1 MKPGDLGGSPADGMR
16 DAAGVAV
23 RGDGGGEA
31 TGEAGGLRPV
41 TPGRAPP
48 YAGAM
53 LSPRTLARLSSV
65 AAFLNTA
72 PGPRGGQEAPERFTA
87 ATQLPALV
95 PELQE
100 GEVRLRLAAAAAVRA
115 RELRERLTRVWALA
129 ATDES
134 AAVERVNELLAEA
147 GPLRLTAG
155 GDVVGLA
162 PAQVPADAVERLATM
177 ATLAL
182 AETAMDGELAR
193 LRVCE
198 GEDCENA
205 LVDGSRNRSK
215 RFCDEANCANRT
227 HVRSYRARLAEA
239 AEAAPATDP
248 AGPEEAEATEAVV
261 DEAAPADEP
270 LQETEKEKKERRK
283 AQKKARKKAEKKA
296 GKKKSDKKKS
306 DKKKD

>member
-162 PAQVPADAVERLATM
+162 PAQVPADAVERLAAM

-239 AEAAPATDP
+239 AEVAPATDP

>member
-1 MKPGDLGGSPADGMR
+1 
-16 DAAGVAV
+16 
-23 RGDGGGEA
+23 
-31 TGEAGGLRPV
+31 
-41 TPGRAPP
+41 
-48 YAGAM
+48 M
-53 LSPRTLARLSSV
+53 LSAPTLSRLASL

-72 PGPRGGQEAPERFTA
+72 PGLRGGQPADERFTA
-87 ATQLPALV
+87 ATQLPSLV

-100 GEVRLRLAAAAAVRA
+100 DEVRLRLAAAAAVRG
-115 RELRERLTRVWALA
+115 RELRGRLAEVWALA
-129 ATDES
+129 AGDEA
-134 AAVERVNELLAEA
+134 AAVERVNALLATA

-162 PAQVPADAVERLATM
+162 PAQVPADAVERLAAM
-177 ATLAL
+177 AALAL

-205 LVDGSRNRSK
+205 LVDASRNRSK

-248 AGPEEAEATEAVV
+248 AGPEEAEAPEAVA

-270 LQETEKEKKERRK
+270 RQETEKEKKQRRK
-283 AQKKARKKAEKKA
+283 AEKKSGKKKAEKKS
-296 GKKKSDKKKS
+296 GKKKSDKKK
-306 DKKKD
+306 D

>member
-1 MKPGDLGGSPADGMR
+1 
-16 DAAGVAV
+16 
-23 RGDGGGEA
+23 
-31 TGEAGGLRPV
+31 
-41 TPGRAPP
+41 
-48 YAGAM
+48 M
-53 LSPRTLARLSSV
+53 LSAPTLTRLASL

-72 PGPRGGQEAPERFTA
+72 PGLRGGQPAGERFTA
-87 ATQLPALV
+87 ATQLPSLV

-100 GEVRLRLAAAAAVRA
+100 DEVRLRLAAAAAVRG
-115 RELRERLTRVWALA
+115 RELRGRLAEVWALA
-129 ATDES
+129 AGDEA
-134 AAVERVNELLAEA
+134 AAVERVNALLAAA

-162 PAQVPADAVERLATM
+162 PAQVPADAVERLAAM
-177 ATLAL
+177 AALAL
-182 AETAMDGELAR
+182 AETAMDGELTR

-205 LVDGSRNRSK
+205 LVDASRNRSK

-248 AGPEEAEATEAVV
+248 AGPEEAEAPEAVA
-261 DEAAPADEP
+261 DEAAPADKP
-270 LQETEKEKKERRK
+270 RQETEKEKKERKK
-283 AQKKARKKAEKKA
+283 AEKKAEKKARKKAEKKA
-296 GKKKSDKKKS
+296 RKKKS

>member
-1 MKPGDLGGSPADGMR
+1 
-16 DAAGVAV
+16 
-23 RGDGGGEA
+23 
-31 TGEAGGLRPV
+31 
-41 TPGRAPP
+41 
-48 YAGAM
+48 M
-53 LSPRTLARLSSV
+53 LSAPTLSRLASL

-72 PGPRGGQEAPERFTA
+72 PGLRGGQPADERFTA
-87 ATQLPALV
+87 ATQLPSLV

-100 GEVRLRLAAAAAVRA
+100 DEVRLRLAAAAAVRG
-115 RELRERLTRVWALA
+115 RELRGRLAEVWALA
-129 ATDES
+129 AVDEA
-134 AAVERVNELLAEA
+134 AAVERVNALLAAA

-162 PAQVPADAVERLATM
+162 PAQVPADAVERLAAM
-177 ATLAL
+177 AALAL
-182 AETAMDGELAR
+182 AETAMDGELTR

-205 LVDGSRNRSK
+205 LVDASRNRSK

-248 AGPEEAEATEAVV
+248 AGPEEAEAPEAVV
-261 DEAAPADEP
+261 DSEAAGGDEP
-270 LQETEKEKKERRK
+270 RQETEKEKKER
-283 AQKKARKKAEKKA
+283 KKAEKKA
-296 GKKKSDKKKS
+296 EKKERRKAEKKARKKKS

>member
-1 MKPGDLGGSPADGMR
+1 M
-16 DAAGVAV
+16 
-23 RGDGGGEA
+23 
-31 TGEAGGLRPV
+31 

-72 PGPRGGQEAPERFTA
+72 PGPRGGQEEPERFTA

-115 RELRERLTRVWALA
+115 RELRERLTQVWALA

-134 AAVERVNELLAEA
+134 AAVDAVNELLAEA
-147 GPLRLTAG
+147 GPLRLAAG
-155 GDVVGLA
+155 DDVVGLA
-162 PAQVPADAVERLATM
+162 PAQTPADAVERLTAL
-177 ATLAL
+177 AALAL
-182 AETAMDGELAR
+182 AEAAMEGELTR

-239 AEAAPATDP
+239 DGQDDDGAPGSGASVQDAAGKGEDAAAQASEAESPAAAPVEETD
-248 AGPEEAEATEAVV
+248 EERAAREKAE
-261 DEAAPADEP
+261 
-270 LQETEKEKKERRK
+270 
-283 AQKKARKKAEKKA
+283 KKARKKA
-296 GKKKSDKKKS
+296 
-306 DKKKD
+306 KKKDKKSKKMGKKAKKAKKGD

>member
-1 MKPGDLGGSPADGMR
+1 
-16 DAAGVAV
+16 
-23 RGDGGGEA
+23 
-31 TGEAGGLRPV
+31 
-41 TPGRAPP
+41 
-48 YAGAM
+48 M
-53 LSPRTLARLSSV
+53 LSAPTLSRLASL

-72 PGPRGGQEAPERFTA
+72 PGLRGGQPAGERFTA
-87 ATQLPALV
+87 ATQLPSLV

-100 GEVRLRLAAAAAVRA
+100 DEVRLRLAAAAAVRG
-115 RELRERLTRVWALA
+115 RELRGRLAEVWALA
-129 ATDES
+129 AGDEA
-134 AAVERVNELLAEA
+134 AAVERVNALLAAA

-162 PAQVPADAVERLATM
+162 PAQVPADAVERLAAM
-177 ATLAL
+177 AALAL
-182 AETAMDGELAR
+182 AETAMDGELTR

-205 LVDGSRNRSK
+205 LVDASRNRSK

-248 AGPEEAEATEAVV
+248 AGPEEAEAPEAVA
-261 DEAAPADEP
+261 DEAAPADKP
-270 LQETEKEKKERRK
+270 RQETEKEKKERKK
-283 AQKKARKKAEKKA
+283 AEKKAEKKARKKAEKKA
-296 GKKKSDKKKS
+296 RKKKS

>member
-162 PAQVPADAVERLATM
+162 PAQVPADAVERLAAM

-227 HVRSYRARLAEA
+227 HVRSYRTRLAEA

>member
-1 MKPGDLGGSPADGMR
+1 
-16 DAAGVAV
+16 
-23 RGDGGGEA
+23 
-31 TGEAGGLRPV
+31 
-41 TPGRAPP
+41 
-48 YAGAM
+48 M
-53 LSPRTLARLSSV
+53 LSAPTLSRLASL

-72 PGPRGGQEAPERFTA
+72 PGLRGGQPADERFTA
-87 ATQLPALV
+87 ATQLPSLV

-100 GEVRLRLAAAAAVRA
+100 DEVRLRLRLAAAAAVRG
-115 RELRERLTRVWALA
+115 RELRGRLAEVWALA
-129 ATDES
+129 AGDEA
-134 AAVERVNELLAEA
+134 AAVERVNALLATA

-162 PAQVPADAVERLATM
+162 PAQVPADAVERLAAM
-177 ATLAL
+177 AALAL

-205 LVDGSRNRSK
+205 LVDASRNRSK

-248 AGPEEAEATEAVV
+248 AGPEEAEAPEAVA

-270 LQETEKEKKERRK
+270 RQETEKEKKQRRK
-283 AQKKARKKAEKKA
+283 AEKKARKKAEKKS
-296 GKKKSDKKKS
+296 GKKKSDKKK
-306 DKKKD
+306 D

>member
-1 MKPGDLGGSPADGMR
+1 
-16 DAAGVAV
+16 
-23 RGDGGGEA
+23 
-31 TGEAGGLRPV
+31 
-41 TPGRAPP
+41 
-48 YAGAM
+48 M
-53 LSPRTLARLSSV
+53 LSAPTLSRLASL

-72 PGPRGGQEAPERFTA
+72 PGLRGGQPADERFTA
-87 ATQLPALV
+87 ATQLPSLV

-100 GEVRLRLAAAAAVRA
+100 DEVRLRLAAAAAVRG
-115 RELRERLTRVWALA
+115 RELRGRLAEVWALA
-129 ATDES
+129 AVDEA
-134 AAVERVNELLAEA
+134 AAVERVNALLAAA

-162 PAQVPADAVERLATM
+162 PAQVPADAVERLAAM
-177 ATLAL
+177 AALAL
-182 AETAMDGELAR
+182 AETAMDGELTR

-205 LVDGSRNRSK
+205 LVDASRNRSK

-248 AGPEEAEATEAVV
+248 AGPEEAEAPEAVA
-261 DEAAPADEP
+261 DEAAPADKP
-270 LQETEKEKKERRK
+270 RQETEKEKQERKKAEKKAEKKERRK
-283 AQKKARKKAEKKA
+283 AEKKAR
-296 GKKKSDKKKS
+296 KKKS